1 MASEKTVDSGPVPS
15 TMAGPAPG
23 PAKKQLPAI
32 PDPETQQAL
41 SNKMAATKASSPRS
55 TNNSYGQFFVEYSL
69 LAEYNELRK
78 QKLPGV
84 YVIPSAKSALYWHG
98 VLFVRQGLY
107 QEGVFRFSVQIPESY
122 PDGDCPRV
130 IFDPPVFHPV
140 IDPDTG
146 ELDVKR
152 AIHKWR
158 RNVHK
163 IWQVLLYTRRIFFK
177 IDTKNPLNAQAAQL
191 YEQDI
196 EMFKKKVSDTVSL
209 SKARLYEPADTDDAH
224 AIVFSPYDNNVHD
237 ECKSQMVK
245 DKVNTS
251 YPSPEEEK
259 SKNAQVSGLTW
270 IKPGSLQV
278 FSREDSATA

>member
-1 MASEKTVDSGPVPS
+1 MASQKVLESGPVP
-15 TMAGPAPG
+15 TTTAGPVPG
-23 PAKKQLPAI
+23 PGKKQLPAI

-55 TNNSYGQFFVEYSL
+55 TNNSYGQFFVEYSI

-84 YVIPSAKSALYWHG
+84 YVIPSAKSALHWHG

-107 QEGVFRFSVQIPESY
+107 QEGIFRFSVQIPESY
-122 PDGDCPRV
+122 PDGESPRV

-177 IDTKNPLNAQAAQL
+177 IDTKNPLNAQAAKL

-196 EMFKKKVSDTVSL
+196 EMFKKKVTETVSL
-209 SKARLYEPADTDDAH
+209 SKARLYDPLDVDDPH
-224 AIVFSPYDNNVHD
+224 AIMFSPYDDNLHD
-237 ECKSQMVK
+237 DYKSQMFK
-245 DKVNTS
+245 DKCQIG
-251 YPSPEEEK
+251 PEEEEK

-270 IKPGSLQV
+270 IKPGSTQV